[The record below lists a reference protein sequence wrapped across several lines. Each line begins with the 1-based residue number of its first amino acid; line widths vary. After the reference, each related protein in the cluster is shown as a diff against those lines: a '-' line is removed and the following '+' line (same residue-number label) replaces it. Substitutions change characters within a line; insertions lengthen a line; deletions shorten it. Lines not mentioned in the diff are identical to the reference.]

1 MSEQSRESEKQILSV
16 QKDVEHLRYI
26 LDERLDD
33 IKALHKR
40 IDDHLKTDLKFH
52 ESVRLKVTD
61 KFELL
66 NGKIIKLEKWKWV
79 IYGGVLVLGLLL
91 SKLPTV
97 LFK

>member
-66 NGKIIKLEKWKWV
+66 KKAKFQKLLHV
-79 IYGGVLVLGLLL
+79 ISRGPFYLCLCPFLASQV
-91 SKLPTV
+91 
-97 LFK
+97 F